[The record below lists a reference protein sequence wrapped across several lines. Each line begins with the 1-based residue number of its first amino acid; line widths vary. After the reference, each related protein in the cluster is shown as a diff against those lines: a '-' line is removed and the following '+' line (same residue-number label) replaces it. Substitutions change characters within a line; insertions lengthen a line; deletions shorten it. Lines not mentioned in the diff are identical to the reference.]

1 MKLFKLEFTRTVRSR
16 ILQLSLGLLIL
27 IGVLGI
33 VLYNVY
39 YKPRNDSRY
48 ILLSLYNSYTQF
60 TYLVLGFVFIST
72 FCKDF
77 QNGVYAW
84 FKQIGYDFR
93 HVCIVKLVV
102 LLITVL
108 PLLNIVFIVAQVI
121 SQNTD
126 IGYFS
131 LCLACVNLNVLYII
145 SLALFISMVF
155 KKVIQSTLI
164 MYGVFL
170 VFNGMNLVLYG
181 IVNPADSNSISSY
194 YLSKLLNP
202 AQGHYSLTKVS
213 LQDSSLCLVSL
224 LLPLMWIIILLI
236 ATVFVKRHSQKK

>member
-1 MKLFKLEFTRTVRSR
+1 MKLFKLEVTRMIRSR
-16 ILQLSLGLLIL
+16 ILQLSLFLLIL
-27 IGVLGI
+27 IGVLGM

-60 TYLVLGFVFIST
+60 TYLVLGFVFVSM

-84 FKQIGYDFR
+84 FKQIGYGFR
-93 HVCIVKLVV
+93 YVCIVKLIV
-102 LLITVL
+102 LLVTVL
-108 PLLNIVFIVAQVI
+108 PLLNIVFIGAQLI
-121 SQNTD
+121 SKNSD
-126 IGYFS
+126 FGYFS
-131 LCLACVNLNVLYII
+131 LCTVCVNLDVIYII
-145 SLALFISMVF
+145 ILSLFISVIF

-164 MYGVFL
+164 MYGMFI

-181 IVNPADSNSISSY
+181 IVNPVDSNSISSY

-202 AQGHYSLTKVS
+202 DQSHYSLTKVS
-213 LQDSSLCLVSL
+213 LPGSTLRLVSL
-224 LLPLMWIIILLI
+224 LLPIIWIIVLLI
-236 ATVFVKRHSQKK
+236 ATVFTKKHRKV